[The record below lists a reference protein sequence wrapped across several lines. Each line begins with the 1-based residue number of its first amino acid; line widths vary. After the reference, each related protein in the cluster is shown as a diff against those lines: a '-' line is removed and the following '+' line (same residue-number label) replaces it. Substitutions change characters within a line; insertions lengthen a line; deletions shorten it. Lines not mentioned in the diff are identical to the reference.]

1 MKLLTVIRIL
11 VALAL
16 FPAPIFC
23 VAQSENQPQPSNQ
36 PQEPPLPVAPQ
47 SEQTSPTPPQMPPP
61 AAPEPSAGQ
70 KESPQTHKP
79 GKRKRK
85 KTTATKSP
93 ATQPSATQS
102 GKVVVRNGGVKDD
115 STQLAPGMSKEQ
127 EFHQRETTSQL
138 LATTDANLKKIAG
151 RQLAPAQQ
159 DVVDQIHSYMRQ
171 AKTASDSGDLARAH
185 TLAFKAH
192 LLSAELSRK

>member
-1 MKLLTVIRIL
+1 MALVLL
-11 VALAL
+11 
-16 FPAPIFC
+16 PAPIFC
-23 VAQSENQPQPSNQ
+23 AAQSETQSPPSNQ
-36 PQEPPLPVAPQ
+36 SQEPSAPVVPQ
-47 SEQTSPTPPQMPPP
+47 SEQPSPTPPQTPPP
-61 AAPEPSAGQ
+61 AAPEASAGQ
-70 KESPQTHKP
+70 KQSPPTHKP
-79 GKRKRK
+79 GVKRKRK
-85 KTTATKSP
+85 KITAKKPS
-93 ATQPSATQS
+93 AAQPSATQP

-159 DVVDQIHSYMRQ
+159 DVVDQIHSYVRQ

-192 LLSAELSRK
+192 LLSDELVRQ

>member
-1 MKLLTVIRIL
+1 
-11 VALAL
+11 
-16 FPAPIFC
+16 
-23 VAQSENQPQPSNQ
+23 
-36 PQEPPLPVAPQ
+36 VAPQ
-47 SEQTSPTPPQMPPP
+47 SEQTSPTPPQTPP
-61 AAPEPSAGQ
+61 AGAPEASAGQ
-70 KESPQTHKP
+70 KQSPQTHKS

-85 KTTATKSP
+85 KTTAKKPS

-151 RQLAPAQQ
+151 RQLASAQQ
-159 DVVDQIHSYMRQ
+159 DVVDQIHSYVRQ

-192 LLSAELSRK
+192 LLSDELVRK